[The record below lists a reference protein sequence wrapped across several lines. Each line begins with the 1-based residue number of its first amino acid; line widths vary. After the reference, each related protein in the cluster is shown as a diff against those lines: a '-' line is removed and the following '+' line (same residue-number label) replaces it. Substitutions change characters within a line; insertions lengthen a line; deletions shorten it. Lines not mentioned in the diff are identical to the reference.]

1 MKKKILFVHHV
12 SVVGGASYCLL
23 NIIKELD
30 RKKFQPVVLLK
41 DDGPLVEELKKL
53 NVKVLFCPSLTI
65 YPYNKSLYRIRILL
79 SISQLYL
86 TISDFEQ
93 VVRSCLP
100 DIVYFNNT
108 FLFPYLKNTQK
119 LGIKSV
125 IHIREHWPSS
135 QHQKQFRYIQQ
146 EILCRADR
154 IIAINEYSARM
165 ISPYLTKTTIVY
177 DWIDFSERYEYR
189 PFNEIFGEDVTQKKV
204 YLYTGGMQGIKGAY
218 EVVKTFSDKIKG
230 NDSRLLILGIEKNIS
245 LKGWKGKAKFILNKL
260 GIPSYEYKVKS
271 IIQNDS
277 RIVCIPSTYYIRHI
291 FEQAYCMLSYFTMPH
306 ANLAM
311 AEAICLQLPCVAAE
325 TEESLEYSLNGEL
338 ANLFPMN
345 NMTDFADK
353 ILELD
358 ENYTEIKS
366 KLAESSEF
374 IVEKFNRERNSN
386 VLCSVLDT
394 L

>member
-1 MKKKILFVHHV
+1 MKKKILFVHQV

-79 SISQLYL
+79 SISKLYL

-108 FLFPYLKNTQK
+108 FLFPYLKITQK

-165 ISPYLTKTTIVY
+165 ISPYMTKTTIVY
-177 DWIDFSERYEYR
+177 DWIDFSERYENR
-189 PFNEIFGEDVTQKKV
+189 PFNEIFGEDVSQKKV
-204 YLYTGGMQGIKGAY
+204 YLYTGGMQRIKGAY
-218 EVVKTFSDKIKG
+218 EVLKAFSEKVTS
-230 NDSRLLILGIEKNIS
+230 NDCRLLVLGFTKEYSGNGIIGLVKN
-245 LKGWKGKAKFILNKL
+245 LLMRL
-260 GIPSYEYKVKS
+260 GHPTYEYKVKT
-271 IIQNDS
+271 IARNDD
-277 RIVCIPSTYYIRHI
+277 RIVCIPSTYYIKHL
-291 FEQAYCMLSYFTMPH
+291 FDQAYCMLSYFTMPH

-311 AEAICLQLPCVAAE
+311 AEALIDGLPCIAAR
-325 TEESLEYSLNGEL
+325 TEESLEYSQGGKL
-338 ANLFPMN
+338 AILFEMN
-345 NMTDFADK
+345 NWDEFVKVILSVDDNYDDFK
-353 ILELD
+353 ERLNTHSSELKKKFSSKENSQRLMFILE
-358 ENYTEIKS
+358 
-366 KLAESSEF
+366 
-374 IVEKFNRERNSN
+374 
-386 VLCSVLDT
+386 T